1 MKPVSL
7 FWLALAPALMAQQ
20 AMDQDFARSVKEW
33 TTRPEFSSPL
43 VDHLPKAA
51 GVPSPKDVL
60 GYHIGQPKKL
70 TRTADIYRYYRALE
84 KASPRV
90 KVMTIGRTDEGREC
104 LVVAVSD
111 EAAIR
116 DLDRYRGYLAQ
127 LADPRRLSED
137 EARAIVAQAKPVYH
151 LMAGLHSGETG
162 PPEMLMELAYRLAVE
177 DSPLIRTI
185 RENVIVTMTAVAEPD
200 GRDRYTDWYYR
211 HKLDETS
218 EQDSAGG
225 PPYWGKYIFH
235 DNNRDLNYSQ
245 VTMRNLLEWY
255 LRWHPPVMHDL
266 HESVPFLY
274 TFSGQA
280 PQQPGLDPILYGEQP
295 WFANHE
301 MAQMLRYGMPGVWTH
316 AFVDMWSPGYLAFMA
331 SNHNGLVRMYETFGN
346 GGANTMQRKID
357 ADAPGGG
364 RTKREW
370 YRPVPPYKEV
380 EWSMRN
386 NTNYME
392 TAVLSALELTSQ
404 FPRLIVE
411 NFYRKSRNS
420 VEAGKSAA
428 PHGFVIPVDDASAG
442 RARTLVSLLRR
453 QGIEV
458 DVAAKELVLKEGTF
472 AAGSYVI
479 KRDQPYG
486 RLAKILL
493 EKQDFPDPALRTYDD
508 TGWTMG
514 LMFRVKVVESA
525 DKAILA
531 AAVRDD
537 LAAPAMPDE
546 GAVYSVG
553 QGNEAITLVHRL
565 KGAKV
570 MALEDKFGTLL
581 VQGQDRERLRAANEG
596 LGLKLTAL
604 PKMPEGAM
612 HEVDLPRLA
621 MFSTWGSTQEVG
633 WVRHAFD
640 QFEIAYDLIYKE
652 RVRQGNLRDQ
662 YDVILAPS
670 QAGSGKRLVFDVEPR
685 SKPLA
690 YTKTI
695 EFVSHGMY
703 GSSDDISGGMGL
715 EGALELRKFVEQGGV
730 LITLGAASFFPP
742 EFGLTRNIDAAR
754 PSAQF
759 YAPGPIVE
767 AEILR
772 PTHPVFYGYTETK
785 TPVRYANGPLLTV
798 PERDKGQVLAQFT
811 GSVLSGLMR
820 GATETQKKP
829 AIADVPVGKGRVLVF
844 ATNPCYRWQ
853 NHGEFQMLFNAIL
866 HYNDVK

>member
-1 MKPVSL
+1 
-7 FWLALAPALMAQQ
+7 
-20 AMDQDFARSVKEW
+20 
-33 TTRPEFSSPL
+33 
-43 VDHLPKAA
+43 
-51 GVPSPKDVL
+51 
-60 GYHIGQPKKL
+60 
-70 TRTADIYRYYRALE
+70 
-84 KASPRV
+84 
-90 KVMTIGRTDEGREC
+90 
-104 LVVAVSD
+104 
-111 EAAIR
+111 
-116 DLDRYRGYLAQ
+116 
-127 LADPRRLSED
+127 
-137 EARAIVAQAKPVYH
+137 
-151 LMAGLHSGETG
+151 
-162 PPEMLMELAYRLAVE
+162 
-177 DSPLIRTI
+177 
-185 RENVIVTMTAVAEPD
+185 
-200 GRDRYTDWYYR
+200 
-211 HKLDETS
+211 
-218 EQDSAGG
+218 
-225 PPYWGKYIFH
+225 
-235 DNNRDLNYSQ
+235 
-245 VTMRNLLEWY
+245 
-255 LRWHPPVMHDL
+255 
-266 HESVPFLY
+266 
-274 TFSGQA
+274 
-280 PQQPGLDPILYGEQP
+280 
-295 WFANHE
+295 
-301 MAQMLRYGMPGVWTH
+301 
-316 AFVDMWSPGYLAFMA
+316 
-331 SNHNGLVRMYETFGN
+331 
-346 GGANTMQRKID
+346 
-357 ADAPGGG
+357 
-364 RTKREW
+364 
-370 YRPVPPYKEV
+370 
-380 EWSMRN
+380 
-386 NTNYME
+386 
-392 TAVLSALELTSQ
+392 
-404 FPRLIVE
+404 
-411 NFYRKSRNS
+411 
-420 VEAGKSAA
+420 
-428 PHGFVIPVDDASAG
+428 
-442 RARTLVSLLRR
+442 
-453 QGIEV
+453 
-458 DVAAKELVLKEGTF
+458 
-472 AAGSYVI
+472 
-479 KRDQPYG
+479 
-486 RLAKILL
+486 
-493 EKQDFPDPALRTYDD
+493 
-508 TGWTMG
+508 
-514 LMFRVKVVESA
+514 MFRVKVVESA

-604 PKMPEGAM
+604 QKMPEGAT

-662 YDVILAPS
+662 YDVILIPS